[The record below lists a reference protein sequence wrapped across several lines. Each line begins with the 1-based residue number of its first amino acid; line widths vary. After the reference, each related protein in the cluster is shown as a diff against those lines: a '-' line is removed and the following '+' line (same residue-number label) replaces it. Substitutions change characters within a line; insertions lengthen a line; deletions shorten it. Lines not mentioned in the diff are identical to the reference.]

1 MNILTRFHRT
11 ESESLMASA
20 WQTCKNHQ
28 TTRKTRCEKIHV
40 HNSNFIFP
48 KPMTV
53 RSIESNGILYAYYT
67 KHTYKSHSQTDDDN
81 DDNREPLRLFS
92 WKMIRANGIN
102 IHENMPGLLSRERPR
117 ARAHTHN
124 ISERA
129 RIYCKY
135 LFIAV
140 AS

>member
-11 ESESLMASA
+11 QSESLMASA

-81 DDNREPLRLFS
+81 DDNREAPVDPGVAFVFMENDSCQWHKHTRKHARFTVE
-92 WKMIRANGIN
+92 RA
-102 IHENMPGLLSRERPR
+102 SPR
-117 ARAHTHN
+117 ARSHTQH
-124 ISERA
+124 
-129 RIYCKY
+129 K
-135 LFIAV
+135 
-140 AS
+140 